1 MLSDTSCKVYA
12 APGNATKG
20 EMICVPND
28 LVLAHY
34 THYVTE
40 DVVHLAACR
49 NFYQMTACTNVREH
63 AGFLLTSNNQHF

>member
-1 MLSDTSCKVYA
+1 MLDDTSCKVYA
-12 APGNATKG
+12 APENATKG

-40 DVVHLAACR
+40 DVIHLAACR
-49 NFYQMTACTNVREH
+49 NFYQMTACTNVIDN
-63 AGFLLTSNNQHF
+63 AGFSLLTWNNQH